1 MAPASG
7 YGSFPGQTYTP
18 PGSGPIPSFNGGG
31 RGGGHM
37 GGYEQQQ
44 NHYQPGPAARK
55 QCQFNR
61 FAEPPLFWAAP
72 DVRGALADFGSRLK
86 RARLLSLKFFYSTLK
101 IFIIKKMVIP

>member
-55 QCQFNR
+55 QCQFKQICG
-61 FAEPPLFWAAP
+61 AATFLGGSGRP
-72 DVRGALADFGSRLK
+72 RCLSRLWIQ
-86 RARLLSLKFFYSTLK
+86 A
-101 IFIIKKMVIP
+101 KKGPAPVT